1 MAISATVQ
9 VLHDGARNVVMQF
22 TGVSDG
28 GPGETNVVKV
38 DVSELVPPPR
48 SVKIKRIANYDV
60 SGGLLQMSWGADD
73 PVPFL
78 ELANVNGI
86 SYEGIGGLKN
96 GGGDTATGDI
106 LFTTLGFEAGSS
118 YSVTL
123 EMTKK
128 FVP

>member
-48 SVKIKRIANYDV
+48 FVKIDKATYDV
-60 SGGLLQMSWGADD
+60 SGGLLRMLWAADD
-73 PVPFL
+73 PAPFL
-78 ELANVNGI
+78 DLANVNV
-86 SYEGIGGLKN
+86 IGYDSINGLKN